1 MVKALEVAK
10 YIVQEALH
18 RESPVSNLKLQ
29 KLLYFVQGVSL
40 ALNNVPALED
50 KIVAWKYGPVVE
62 DVYYAY
68 SMYGANDII
77 IPFEVDLDLAEELKD
92 VVKLVLDEL
101 LEFSAIELVKETH
114 VVGSPWSEVSLNDI
128 ISTDSI
134 KKYFLEHYING

>member
-1 MVKALEVAK
+1 MVKALDVAK

-40 ALNNVPALED
+40 ALNNVPAFED

-62 DVYYAY
+62 AVYYAY
-68 SMYGANDII
+68 SMYGANNII
-77 IPFEVDLDLAEELKD
+77 IPFEVDLDLTEELKT

-101 LEFSAIELVKETH
+101 LEVSAIELVKETH
-114 VVGSPWSEVSLNDI
+114 VVGSPWSKVNLNDI
-128 ISTDSI
+128 IPTDSI
-134 KKYFLEHYING
+134 KKYFLEHYVNG